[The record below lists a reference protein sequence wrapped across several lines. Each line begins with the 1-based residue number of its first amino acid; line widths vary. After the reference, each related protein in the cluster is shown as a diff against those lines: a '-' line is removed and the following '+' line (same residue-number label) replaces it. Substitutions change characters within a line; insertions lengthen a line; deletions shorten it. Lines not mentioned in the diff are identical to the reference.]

1 MKQLHLDK
9 VIERIEHAF
18 GEELPVTD
26 QSLSDVDSEALD
38 KVFRRPAYY
47 SYMQD
52 QVNRQ
57 IIRDYLVNAVMLGC
71 ITDENFAAL
80 SRQAV
85 SCEGRSSLSLH
96 MLMKSVEAANEI
108 PPESDPTG
116 LKPLRPEP
124 GAPPH
129 MVVVGGKSFD

>member
-1 MKQLHLDK
+1 MKQVYLDE
-9 VIERIEHAF
+9 VVQRIEHAF
-18 GEELPVTD
+18 GEELPVSD
-26 QSLSDVDSEALD
+26 QPLNEVDSALLD
-38 KVFRRPAYY
+38 KVFQQPAYH

-71 ITDENFAAL
+71 ISDESFSAL

-96 MLMKSVEAANEI
+96 MLMKSVEAANDI
-108 PPESDPTG
+108 PPETDSTS
-116 LKPLRPEP
+116 LKALRPVP
-124 GAPPH
+124 GSPPH
-129 MVVVGGKSFD
+129 MVIVSS

>member
-1 MKQLHLDK
+1 MKQLYLDE
-9 VIERIEHAF
+9 VVQRIEHAF
-18 GEELPVTD
+18 GEELPVSD
-26 QSLSDVDSEALD
+26 QPLNEADSALLD
-38 KVFRRPAYY
+38 KLRQQPAYQF
-47 SYMQD
+47 YMQD

-71 ITDENFAAL
+71 ISDESFSAL

-108 PPESDPTG
+108 PPETDSTG
-116 LKPLRPEP
+116 LKALRPVP
-124 GAPPH
+124 GSPPH
-129 MVVVGGKSFD
+129 MVIVNS